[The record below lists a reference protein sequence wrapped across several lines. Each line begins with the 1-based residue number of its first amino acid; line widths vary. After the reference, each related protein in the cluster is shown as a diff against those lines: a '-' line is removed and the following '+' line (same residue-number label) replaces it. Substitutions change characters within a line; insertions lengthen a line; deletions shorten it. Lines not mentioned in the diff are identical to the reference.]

1 MSRQAAAL
9 AGVQVTPL
17 ACVHRG
23 SSGTQVNR
31 QPQTP
36 PPRRPSLCRP
46 PAFES
51 PTQPR
56 QALPSSLPA
65 APAVGRP

>member
-36 PPRRPSLCRP
+36 PP
-46 PAFES
+46 PAPQPLS
-51 PTQPR
+51 PTR
-56 QALPSSLPA
+56 I
-65 APAVGRP
+65 